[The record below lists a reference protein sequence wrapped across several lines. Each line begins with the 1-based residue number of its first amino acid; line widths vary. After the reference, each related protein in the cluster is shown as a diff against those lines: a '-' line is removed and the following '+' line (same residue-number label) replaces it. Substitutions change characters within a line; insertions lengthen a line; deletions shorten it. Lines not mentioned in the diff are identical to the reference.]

1 MKWSEFENKKI
12 GIWGMGRE
20 GQSVLK
26 ALKTHVSECQI
37 LEIGEE
43 TLNLLNDCQI
53 VVKSPGVSLY
63 RDEIKRAKEKGII
76 ITSGT
81 NIFMA
86 NKNPKSKVICITG
99 TKGKS
104 TTSSLLAHTL
114 KALGKT
120 VCFGGNIGHP
130 LLDFVDETPDFFVA
144 ETSSYQCADFVG
156 QPDLGIMV
164 ALYSAHLDWHGSL
177 AQYHKDKMN
186 MILQCKKTIRIN
198 QLDMNVSDDFF
209 CDKDEKL
216 FCTSVLPLYGNHNLQ
231 NACVVLQ
238 AVKAL
243 GLNLKDCESAFQS
256 FKPLAHRLQNVGQ
269 INGVLYINDSIST
282 LPEPV
287 MMALKTFQNRPITL
301 IVGGWDGGYD
311 YCALNQMILDMNVL
325 ALALPDTGNK
335 ITTPYHV
342 ADMSE
347 AVRLAYEK
355 TPSGGVVLMSPGAPS
370 YNQYKN
376 FEQRGED
383 FIKLVDELKGNKNE
397 KN

>member
-1 MKWSEFENKKI
+1 MKWSEFENKKV

-26 ALKTHVSECQI
+26 ALKKHVSQCQI
-37 LEIGEE
+37 IEIDEE
-43 TLNLLNDCQI
+43 KLNLLDDCQI

-81 NIFMA
+81 NVFMA

-104 TTSSLLAHTL
+104 TTSSLLARTL
-114 KALGKT
+114 KVLGYS
-120 VCFGGNIGHP
+120 VCFGGNIGKP

-144 ETSSYQCADFVG
+144 EISSYQCADLVG

-164 ALYSAHLDWHGSL
+164 ALYSAHLPWHGSL

-186 MILQCKKTIRIN
+186 MILQSRQTIDIRSLDVRVQDGYFYN
-198 QLDMNVSDDFF
+198 QS
-209 CDKDEKL
+209 ERL
-216 FCTSVLPLYGNHNLQ
+216 FSVDALPLYGAHNRE

-238 AVKAL
+238 AIKTL
-243 GLNLKDCESAFQS
+243 GLNLKECEKAFQS
-256 FKPLAHRLQNVGQ
+256 FEPLAHRLQKVGQ
-269 INGVLYINDSIST
+269 INGVLYINDSIAT
-282 LPEPV
+282 LPESV
-287 MMALKTFQNRPITL
+287 MVALDTFADRPITL

-311 YCALNQMILDMNVL
+311 YTALDKMITERKIL
-325 ALALPDTGNK
+325 ALALPDTGAK
-335 ITTPYHV
+335 INTPYHV
-342 ADMSE
+342 ANMAE

-376 FEQRGED
+376 FEERGED
-383 FIKLVDELKGNKNE
+383 FIKLVGKLKDKE
-397 KN
+397 